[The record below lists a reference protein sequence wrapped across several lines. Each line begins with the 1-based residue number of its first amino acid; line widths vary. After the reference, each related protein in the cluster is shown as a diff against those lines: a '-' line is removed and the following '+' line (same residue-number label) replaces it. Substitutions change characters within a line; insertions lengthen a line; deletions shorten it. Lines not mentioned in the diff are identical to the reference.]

1 MKTKQIVA
9 MAMTALVMSLGAG
22 TVLAQNNNNAD
33 NNNNGQGRRG
43 NRGGGNFDP
52 AQFQQQRMDRT
63 KERLEITD
71 DTEWNAI
78 KPLVEKVMTAQ
89 QSIMADRMRGAFG
102 GRNRGG
108 GGGGDNGGGNGGGG
122 GTRFGGGTPSAE
134 AESLRKAIESKAS
147 NAELKAAIAKYVE
160 SRKTKEAELTKAQA
174 DLRKVL
180 SVRQEAI
187 ATEAGLL

>member
-1 MKTKQIVA
+1 MKTKHLVA
-9 MAMTALVMSLGAG
+9 MAATALVISLGAG
-22 TVLAQNNNNAD
+22 SALAQNNNAD
-33 NNNNGQGRRG
+33 PNNNGGGRKNRG
-43 NRGGGNFDP
+43 NGGGNFDP
-52 AQFQQQRMDRT
+52 AQFQQQRLDRT

-89 QSIMADRMRGAFG
+89 QSVIADRMRGAFG

-108 GGGGDNGGGNGGGG
+108 GNGGTDQNNGGGG
-122 GTRFGGGTPSAE
+122 GGNRFGGGTPSAE
-134 AESLRKAIESKAS
+134 AEALRKAIDSKAS
-147 NAELKAAIAKYVE
+147 NSELKTAIAKYVE
-160 SRKTKEAELTKAQA
+160 SRKTKQADLDKAQA